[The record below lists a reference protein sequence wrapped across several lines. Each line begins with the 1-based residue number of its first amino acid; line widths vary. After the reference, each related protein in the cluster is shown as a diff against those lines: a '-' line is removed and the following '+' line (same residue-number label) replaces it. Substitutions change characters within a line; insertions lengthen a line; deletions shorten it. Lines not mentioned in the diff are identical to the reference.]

1 MKEVWALHFT
11 RTPLE
16 PIPEKSEFAEI
27 ALANAKINLLR
38 QPKGAISLQVIGAG
52 GVSLLQI
59 GVSLDGARLE
69 YWPVQ
74 GMNMNPEPEAPMVP
88 VMLVS
93 DKERF
98 FGRSCPKCRA
108 YFRTVHVAERMWC
121 PYCSI
126 RAPLIRFTTEN
137 QLRFIDEVRKKW
149 VDGFNGGNLD
159 EIDLGAI
166 AKELPDNRPHWSY
179 SEELQ
184 QYRFNCGQCGNR
196 FDILGE
202 YGCCPVCGKRNS
214 LQVVMSYLN
223 AAQAEFE
230 SANDTIT
237 DRRDRE
243 IEWEKLTKC
252 VSDFE
257 AMARDIQKQLSRL
270 PLTPGRR
277 KEVEQISFQ
286 QILKADELL
295 RGFFGI
301 ELLKGASDAERDFAN
316 KMFNRRHILTHNGG
330 RVDHEYLDRT
340 CDSSVRLNQKV
351 AVRSREIARLIPLLK
366 RAAENLFQ
374 GYESIVS
381 Q

>member
-1 MKEVWALHFT
+1 
-11 RTPLE
+11 LE

-38 QPKGAISLQVIGAG
+38 QPTGAISLQVTGVG

-69 YWPVQ
+69 YWPLQ
-74 GMNMNPEPEAPMVP
+74 GMNMNPEPEARMVP

-98 FGRSCPKCRA
+98 FGRSCPKCRG
-108 YFRTVHVAERMWC
+108 YFRTTNIADIMWC

-126 RAPLIRFTTEN
+126 RAPLIRFTTKN

-149 VDGFNGGNLD
+149 VDGFNGNNLD
-159 EIDLGAI
+159 EIDLGVI
-166 AKELPDNRPHWSY
+166 AKELPDNRPSWSY

-184 QYRFNCGQCGNR
+184 QYRFNCGKCANR

-202 YGCCPVCGKRNS
+202 YGCCPACGKRNS
-214 LQVVMSYLN
+214 LQVVISYFN

-230 SANDTIT
+230 SAMNTLT

-257 AMARDIQKQLSRL
+257 AMARDIQKQLARL
-270 PLTPGRR
+270 PLTPARR

-286 QILKADELL
+286 QILKADELV

-301 ELLKGASDAERDFAN
+301 ELLKGASVAERDFTN
-316 KMFNRRHILTHNGG
+316 KMFNRRHIFTHNGG
-330 RVDHEYLDRT
+330 RVDQQYLDRT
-340 CDSSVRLNQKV
+340 SDSTVRLNQKV
-351 AVRSREIARLIPLLK
+351 VVRSREIARLIPLLK

-374 GYESIVS
+374 GYESIAS

>member
-1 MKEVWALHFT
+1 MD
-11 RTPLE
+11 P
-16 PIPEKSEFAEI
+16 KSEKIEFGEI
-27 ALANAKINLLR
+27 ALANAKIKLLR
-38 QPKGAISLQVIGAG
+38 QTTGTISLQVTGVG

-59 GVSLDGARLE
+59 GVSLDGTRLE

-74 GMNMNPEPEAPMVP
+74 GMNMNPEPEPPMVP

-93 DKERF
+93 DKERS

-108 YFRTVHVAERMWC
+108 YFRTAHVAERMWC

-166 AKELPDNRPHWSY
+166 AKELPDNRPRWSY

-184 QYRFNCGQCGNR
+184 QYRFNCGKCGNR

-223 AAQAEFE
+223 AAQEQFE
-230 SANDTIT
+230 SANATIT
-237 DRRDRE
+237 HRQDRE
-243 IEWEKLTKC
+243 IEWEKMTKC
-252 VSDFE
+252 ISDFE
-257 AMARDIQKQLSRL
+257 AMARDIQKQLARL
-270 PLTPGRR
+270 PLTPARR
-277 KEVEQISFQ
+277 KEVDQISFQ

-295 RGFFGI
+295 CRFFGI
-301 ELLKGASDAERDFAN
+301 ELLKDVADADRDFAN
-316 KMFNRRHILTHNGG
+316 KMFNRRHIFTHNAG
-330 RVDHEYLDRT
+330 RVDQEYLDRT
-340 CDSSVRLNQKV
+340 SDSGVRVNQKI

-366 RAAENLFQ
+366 TAAGNLFQ
-374 GYESIVS
+374 GYESIAS